1 MRRSH
6 LHLNALRAFESAA
19 RLSSFS
25 RAADELNIS
34 HSTISHHVKGLE
46 NALGVDL
53 FVRKNRKVVL
63 TNSGE
68 ALFPVLKSSFDQ
80 ISASLD
86 KLQVDQNDNALKV
99 TMTPSFAN
107 KWLVPRLRRFQTSY
121 PDVEVQLQPSLDL
134 LNFNRDGIDV
144 GIRTGLGNWPGM
156 RSELL
161 MPVHM
166 TPFCSP
172 KLLEAGG
179 DIKTVEDLRR
189 FTLLHA
195 DVSLGIG
202 FESEWR
208 EWLKAMGAHDVVGMY
223 SLSFHDPGLALQ
235 AAIDGLGI
243 AMGYAE
249 LAVDDVENGRLV
261 RPFAEEVKHPWS
273 YYIVTVEGDNR
284 NDQISKFCEW
294 LRDET
299 RSN

>member
-1 MRRSH
+1 MRRPH

-19 RLSSFS
+19 RLSGFS

-34 HSTISHHVKGLE
+34 HSTISHHIKGLE

-53 FVRKNRKVVL
+53 FIRRNRKVVL
-63 TNSGE
+63 TNAGE

-80 ISASLD
+80 ISISLD
-86 KLQVDQNDNALKV
+86 KLQVDQNKRALKV

-107 KWLVPRLRRFQTSY
+107 KWLVPRLRSFQKSY
-121 PDVEVQLQPSLDL
+121 PDIEVQLQPSLDL
-134 LNFNRDGIDV
+134 LNFNRDDINV
-144 GIRTGLGNWPGM
+144 GIRTGLGEWPGM

-172 KLLEAGG
+172 KLLEAEGN
-179 DIKTVEDLRR
+179 IVAVEDLRK

-235 AAIDGLGI
+235 AAVDGLGI

-249 LAVDDVENGRLV
+249 LAVDDVASGRLV
-261 RPFAEEVKHPWS
+261 RPFTEEILHPWS
-273 YYIVTVEGDNR
+273 YYIVTVEGDNQDNHTSR
-284 NDQISKFCEW
+284 FCEW

-299 RSN
+299 RTT